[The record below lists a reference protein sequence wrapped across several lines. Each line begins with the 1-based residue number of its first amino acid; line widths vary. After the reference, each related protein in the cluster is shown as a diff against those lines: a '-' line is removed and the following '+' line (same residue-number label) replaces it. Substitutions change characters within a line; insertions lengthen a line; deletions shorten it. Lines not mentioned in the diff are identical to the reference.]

1 MFKVGDANQFHFQY
15 SNYFLSYLYIYIYI
29 YIIYIYIYIIKY
41 GSTSVIVGIAM
52 KICGFRI
59 FRTFKNHLT
68 IGFSRK
74 YLLKRIGTA
83 VIMLHLC

>member
-1 MFKVGDANQFHFQY
+1 
-15 SNYFLSYLYIYIYI
+15 
-29 YIIYIYIYIIKY
+29 
-41 GSTSVIVGIAM
+41 M

-74 YLLKRIGTA
+74 YLHKRIGAA
-83 VIMLHLC
+83 VIMLHLEAKSRYFRSIVNFESFQN

>member
-1 MFKVGDANQFHFQY
+1 
-15 SNYFLSYLYIYIYI
+15 
-29 YIIYIYIYIIKY
+29 
-41 GSTSVIVGIAM
+41 M
-52 KICGFRI
+52 KMCGFRI

-83 VIMLHLC
+83 VIMLYVPLLNEAKSRYFRSIVNFEIFGFRLPASLL

>member
-1 MFKVGDANQFHFQY
+1 
-15 SNYFLSYLYIYIYI
+15 
-29 YIIYIYIYIIKY
+29 
-41 GSTSVIVGIAM
+41 M
-52 KICGFRI
+52 KIYGFRI

-83 VIMLHLC
+83 VIMLHLCYNKAKSQYFQSIVNFEIFEN